1 MKSKI
6 HERLTSQPNDAG
18 KKTISRE
25 PYRLLKDMCH
35 IHAPSGNETAMKEF
49 LLEYIRTHSKTWKH
63 RPKVIHGK
71 GFQDNI
77 ILVFGK
83 PRTAVF
89 AHMDSIG
96 FTVRYGKQLVK
107 IGGPVTQTGFKL
119 TGEDSKGRQDVEL
132 LVNEDKKTGAR
143 SLQYTGKRDF
153 ERGTELVFKANW
165 RESKDYLQCCYM
177 DNRLGVYN
185 ALKVAETLKNGAI
198 VFSSWEEHGG
208 GSVSYLQ
215 KYLYETYQVSQ
226 GLISDISWI
235 SDGVHYAKGPV
246 ISLRDSL
253 IPRRAFVNKII
264 RMAKAA
270 GCDFQLEVEGAG
282 GSDGKELQMAAYP
295 WDWCFIGAAEENVH
309 TPDEKVHKKDV
320 EGMIRL
326 YEVLM
331 KEL

>member
-1 MKSKI
+1 MKK
-6 HERLTSQPNDAG
+6 N
-18 KKTISRE
+18 KKYSEYAI
-25 PYRLLKDMCH
+25 LKTMCG
-35 IHAPSGNETAMKEF
+35 IHAPSGNEVAMKDF
-49 LLEYIRTHSKTWKH
+49 ILDYLQTHSKTWKH
-63 RPKVIHGK
+63 APKIISGE

-83 PRTAVF
+83 PRTAIF
-89 AHMDSIG
+89 AHTDSIG
-96 FTVRYGKQLVK
+96 FTVRYGRQLVK
-107 IGGPVTQTGFKL
+107 IGGPVTKNGFKL
-119 TGEDSKGRQDVEL
+119 LGQDSMGKQEVEL
-132 LVNEDKKTGAR
+132 KVVEDRR
-143 SLQYTGKRDF
+143 SGLKSLEYKGKRDF
-153 ERGTELVFKANW
+153 ERGTELVFKAQW
-165 RESKDYLQCCYM
+165 REDDNYLQCCYM

-198 VFSSWEEHGG
+198 VFSTWEEHGG

-215 KYLYETYQVSQ
+215 KFLYEKYKITQ

-246 ISLRDSL
+246 ISMRDSL
-253 IPRRAFVNKII
+253 IPRRSFINRIIDIADKNK
-264 RMAKAA
+264 
-270 GCDFQLEVEGAG
+270 CTYQLEVEGSG
-282 GSDGKELQMAAYP
+282 GSDAKELQMSAYP

>member
-1 MKSKI
+1 MKK
-6 HERLTSQPNDAG
+6 LTKPIKYD
-18 KKTISRE
+18 
-25 PYRLLKDMCH
+25 LLKQMCH
-35 IHAPSGNETAMKEF
+35 IHAPSGNEVKMKDF
-49 LLEYIRTHSKTWKH
+49 ILEYVKKHSKQWAQQ
-63 RPKVIHGK
+63 PKIFSGK

-77 ILVFGK
+77 ILIFGK
-83 PRTAVF
+83 PRTAIF

-119 TGEDSKGRQDVEL
+119 VGSDSLGSQDAVL
-132 LVNEDKKTGAR
+132 NVSEDKKTGYAK
-143 SLQYTGKRDF
+143 LEYKAKRDF
-153 ERGTELVFKANW
+153 ERGTELVFKADW
-165 RESKDYLQCCYM
+165 REDEDFIQCCYM

-185 ALKVAETLKNGAI
+185 ALKVAETLKNGAL

-215 KYLYETYQVSQ
+215 KFLQEKYEISQ

-246 ISLRDSL
+246 ISMRDSL
-253 IPRRAFVNKII
+253 IPRRSFINRIIESATKNKC
-264 RMAKAA
+264 AY
-270 GCDFQLEVEGAG
+270 QLEIEGSG
-282 GSDGKELQMAAYP
+282 GSDAKELQMAEYP

-309 TPDEKVHKKDV
+309 TPDEKVHKKDI
-320 EGMIRL
+320 EGMVEL
-326 YEVLM
+326 YKVLM